1 MTSQSVYHRHA
12 ASLILG
18 ALMIVAACGASLLHA
33 QTAAA
38 PSDRY
43 LARAKHILKTTPLI
57 DGHNDLPWRIRED
70 TIARGNVEAYDLR
83 THRSG
88 QTDLDRLKKGMVGAQ
103 FWSVYT
109 PGEYRDSGYAR
120 VQLEQID
127 IARRVIEKYPDR
139 LALALTP
146 NDIRREFKQG
156 KLASLLGLEGGHAIE
171 HSLGALRAYYDL
183 GVRYMTLTHNVTV
196 DWADAALDSAKHNGL
211 TPFGD
216 SVVRE
221 MNRLGMLV
229 DLSHVSPATMSAAL
243 NVTQAPVIFSH
254 SAARA
259 LVDVPR
265 NVPDS
270 ILRRVTANGGIVM
283 VPFVAGFVS
292 PAVLLYDQATRPT
305 MNALRERYGND
316 TAAITRAI
324 KEWRTAHPT
333 PRATLSQVADQIE
346 YVRKVAG
353 VDHVGIGGD
362 FDGITE
368 VIQGLEDVS
377 KYPALFAELAKRG
390 WSDGDLRKL
399 AGENFLR
406 VFAQAETV
414 AKQMQRRNGGAGP
427 ARTL

>member
-1 MTSQSVYHRHA
+1 MVLS
-12 ASLILG
+12 I
-18 ALMIVAACGASLLHA
+18 CGASPIGA
-33 QTAAA
+33 QTTAS
-38 PSDRY
+38 SDARY
-43 LARAKHILKTTPLI
+43 LARAKRILTQTPLI

-70 TIARGNVEAYDLR
+70 TIARGNVDAYDLR
-83 THRSG
+83 THRPG
-88 QTDLDRLKKGMVGAQ
+88 QTDLDRLRKGMIGAQ

-139 LALALTP
+139 LALALSP

-171 HSLGALRAYYDL
+171 NSLGALRAYYDL
-183 GVRYMTLTHNVTV
+183 GVRYMTLTHNVTL
-196 DWADAALDSAKHNGL
+196 DWADAALDSAKHKGL

-243 NVTQAPVIFSH
+243 NVSQAPVIFSH
-254 SAARA
+254 SGARA
-259 LVDVPR
+259 LVDVAR

-270 ILRRVTANGGIVM
+270 ILRRVTKNGGIVM
-283 VPFVAGFVS
+283 VPFVPGFVS
-292 PAVLLYDQATRPT
+292 PAVLLYDQSTRPV
-305 MNALRERYGND
+305 MRDLQQKYGND
-316 TAAITRAI
+316 TAAITRAVND
-324 KEWRTAHPT
+324 WRKAHPD

-362 FDGITE
+362 FDGITD
-368 VIQGLEDVS
+368 VVQGLEDVS
-377 KYPALFAELAKRG
+377 TYPALFAELARRG
-390 WSDGDLRKL
+390 WSDADLRKL

-406 VFAQAETV
+406 VFAEAEAV
-414 AKQMQRRNGGAGP
+414 AKRMQKR
-427 ARTL
+427 